1 MLCEHEVWHL
11 KKLNFFPS
19 VTEEELQALIPSVKS
34 YKYKKGDTIYFAGER
49 ADYVY
54 LVKDGYVRLSRL
66 TPEGRSLTLDI
77 FDPGDI
83 FGEMVLV
90 GEDRR
95 AEIAEAMQSCTLWL
109 LPKSGL
115 QAIVEQNPKMALQI
129 TKIIGLRRTQIEN
142 KISNLLT
149 TVPVRLA
156 RLLIM
161 LAERYPG
168 RTTKGHRFIKIR
180 LTHRDIGDLIA
191 ANREIVTATL
201 NRFKKD
207 GTIAFM
213 KNMVVL
219 TDEAA
224 LRDLAGLDKGEI

>member
-1 MLCEHEVWHL
+1 MLSEHEIWHL
-11 KKLNFFPS
+11 KRLNFFPS
-19 VTEEELQALIPSVKS
+19 VTEEELKALIPEVKTYS
-34 YKYKKGDTIYFAGER
+34 YKKGDTIYFEGER

-54 LVKDGYVRLSRL
+54 LVKEGYVRLSRL

-77 FDPGDI
+77 FNPGDI
-83 FGEMVLV
+83 FGELVLA

-95 AEIAEAMQSCTLWL
+95 SEIAEAQQNCTLWL

-129 TKIIGLRRTQIEN
+129 TKIMGFRRLQIEN

-156 RLLIM
+156 RLIIS

-168 RTTKGHRFIKIR
+168 TTTKGNRYIKIR
-180 LTHRDIGDLIA
+180 LTHRDLGDLIA

-207 GTIAFM
+207 ETITFV

-219 TDEAA
+219 LDEAS
-224 LRDLAGLDKGEI
+224 LRDLAGLDKGEV